1 MGEGVLGGAQ
11 IVDQS
16 KGIGGE
22 VGWNKGWNKE
32 LKKVKSKE
40 RH

>member
-11 IVDQS
+11 IVDHS

-22 VGWNKGWNKE
+22 VGENKGVEQGVKE
-32 LKKVKSKE
+32 GE
-40 RH
+40 I